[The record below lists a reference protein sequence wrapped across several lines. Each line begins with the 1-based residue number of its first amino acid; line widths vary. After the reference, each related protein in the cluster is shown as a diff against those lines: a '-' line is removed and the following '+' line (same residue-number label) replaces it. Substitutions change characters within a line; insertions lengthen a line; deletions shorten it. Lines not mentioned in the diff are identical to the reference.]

1 MPSNGIPLVEPEA
14 RLETPRLFLEPIL
27 PAHAARLNE
36 QLQDE
41 QLYRF
46 IPQDPPAT
54 LQALADRY
62 DFLSTRRSP
71 DGREA

>member
-1 MPSNGIPLVEPEA
+1 MPSNEIPLVEPEA

-41 QLYRF
+41 RLY
-46 IPQDPPAT
+46 
-54 LQALADRY
+54 
-62 DFLSTRRSP
+62 
-71 DGREA
+71 